1 MDCET
6 YCELTAEFR
15 DDLRTLIT
23 VSSRNTDEY
32 VLGNCTYEQ
41 AQLEMRKILRQM
53 TLLQKKYRELLS

>member
-6 YCELTAEFR
+6 YCELTAEFL